1 MFASVTRLGNGR
13 YLMRISHESLSVCH
27 AHSCLEGLLYLVTE
41 SSTLLQNESSH
52 FKLLAASHAGIVRVL
67 RTQDLDTHLLSCSA
81 TTHLALAFWIL
92 GASWWV
98 SSIPIKLSQFRF
110 CVTIPPLTFQGTT
123 PSRSSL
129 WCCCPSPLLQ
139 TTGPVESDNLLS
151 DHLELPIVDL
161 YYSKLL
167 YVNN

>member
-1 MFASVTRLGNGR
+1 MLASVTRFGNGR

-27 AHSCLEGLLYLVTE
+27 SCLEGLLYLVTE
-41 SSTLLQNESSH
+41 RKFSLQVTCCQPRRNCTR
-52 FKLLAASHAGIVRVL
+52 LTDAGLGHPSLI
-67 RTQDLDTHLLSCSA
+67 SSA
-81 TTHLALAFWIL
+81 TTHLALAFWFF

-98 SSIPIKLSQFRF
+98 SSIPIKLSQFGF
-110 CVTIPPLTFQGTT
+110 CVTILPLTFQGTT

-139 TTGPVESDNLLS
+139 TTGPIESDNPPS
-151 DHLELPIVDL
+151 DRLELPIVDL